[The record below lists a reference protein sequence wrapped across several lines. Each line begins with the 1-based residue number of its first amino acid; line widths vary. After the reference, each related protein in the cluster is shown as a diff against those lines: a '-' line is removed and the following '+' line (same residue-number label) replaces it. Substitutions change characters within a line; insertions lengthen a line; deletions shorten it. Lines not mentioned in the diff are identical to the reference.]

1 MICIFNPE
9 HDLCLA
15 NGGAHYVPP
24 ASALR
29 FARLGA
35 SIMQVLYPQATA
47 LAAAQV
53 DAAFVARWQS
63 ERGALSG
70 ADIVPWGWNITLA
83 TSLLKAGVPPSCLP
97 SADTFAR
104 WRSLQ
109 HRQTL
114 LPLQPDSRLVNS
126 AEQADALFTLQPHW
140 VLKAP
145 WSGSGRGLRWV
156 SGGLTPLDR
165 KWVDRVLAQ
174 QHVLLAEPRREV
186 EADFALEYRIAQGRL
201 LFIGYSLFRSQHG
214 VYRSNLLLTDAEIA
228 QRVGLTAKLQNHIE
242 RWLQAVVAPHYEG
255 PLGVDCMLD
264 ASGEIHVGELNL
276 RHTMGLVAHQYLA
289 AHPEAEG
296 MSLSLNDS
304 TLLLSPAD

>member
-15 NGGAHYVPP
+15 NGGAHYVAP

-47 LAAAQV
+47 LSAAQV
-53 DAAFVARWQS
+53 DAAFVARWLS
-63 ERGALSG
+63 ERGTPSA
-70 ADIVPWGWNITLA
+70 AAIVPWGWNITLA
-83 TSLLKAGVPPSCLP
+83 TSLLKAGVPPECLP
-97 SADTFAR
+97 DAHTLAR
-104 WRSLQ
+104 WRALQ

-114 LPLQPDSRLVNS
+114 LPLQPDTRLIHS
-126 AEQADALFTLQPHW
+126 AGQAAALFALRPHW

-165 KWVDRVLAQ
+165 RWIAKVLAQ
-174 QHVLLAEPRREV
+174 QQCVVAEPRREV
-186 EADFALEYRIAQGRL
+186 AADFALEYRVVHGRL
-201 LFIGYSLFRSQHG
+201 LFVGYSLFRSRHG
-214 VYRSNLLLTDAEIA
+214 VYRSNLLLSDAEIA
-228 QRVGLTAKLQNHIE
+228 HRVGITPQLQSHIE
-242 RWLQAVVAPHYEG
+242 HWLQATIAPHYEG
-255 PLGVDCMLD
+255 PLGVDCMLA

-296 MSLSLNDS
+296 RRLQL
-304 TLLLSPAD
+304 ADGRVSVS